1 MPWIWAILIA
11 VLVCLLI
18 VRFLIQLWSQ
28 RNYPPGPL
36 RLPLIGGMWR
46 VLPNFSEDI
55 LIKLAKQYG
64 NIYTIWAGSLPVVVF
79 SGIETVKEGVV
90 KHSEYFDDRPETPL
104 FKAFGDDKGI
114 LFSNGHTWK
123 QQRKFAILTLRKLGL
138 GKKGVE
144 SKIQEEAHQLVNTFS
159 HAKGQPLDPALPIT
173 NAVTNVVCALSFGRR
188 FSIEDE
194 DFLKLRGALFTAA
207 NFTATFFHFLYDT
220 LPWLMKYLPGPHKE
234 AIAARSFVFNFA
246 KEQIEKHKEHQAMHE
261 PQDLIDYYLLHM
273 EKCKKDSNSTYN
285 TDNLAQCIVDLFAA
299 GTETVTNTL
308 RWALVLM
315 ANHPD
320 IQEKVQKEIDDFLSS
335 SQLFSY
341 QDWKKL
347 PYTSAVIHEIQRF
360 KYVLLVGFPRQCSK
374 DANIMGFFIRKGATV
389 IPDVRSILFDPKH
402 WETPQEFNPNHFLD
416 KNGSFVE
423 RKEFLPFGAG
433 ARECIGEQLARIELF
448 IFFTNLLRSFTFRPP
463 EGVKRINEKPV
474 VRLVTP
480 PHPYKICI
488 VPRSNGS

>member
-207 NFTATFFHFLYDT
+207 NFTATFFHF
-220 LPWLMKYLPGPHKE
+220 
-234 AIAARSFVFNFA
+234 
-246 KEQIEKHKEHQAMHE
+246 
-261 PQDLIDYYLLHM
+261 
-273 EKCKKDSNSTYN
+273 CKKDSNSTYN